1 MTEPLKPRE
10 SRIQN
15 QAGGLKPGPPVYFVG
30 AGAREKPAYESA
42 LEMRERGWTKVAK
55 RSGGELVILRR
66 KIAGLSRSTL
76 ERFILRARRAL
87 RLRGAVNVLV
97 TSSAELRLLNR
108 QFLGK
113 DKATDVLSFPSLPAA
128 GRQSKLS
135 AGEIAISAEIAREN
149 ARRFDHSLTDEIKIL
164 ALHGILHLAGFD
176 HDRDQGEMARKESR
190 LRRQMKL
197 EGGVI
202 ERAERDPHNRPKRRG
217 RASRAQRRTA

>member
-1 MTEPLKPRE
+1 MH
-10 SRIQN
+10 
-15 QAGGLKPGPPVYFVG
+15 
-30 AGAREKPAYESA
+30 
-42 LEMRERGWTKVAK
+42 ERDWTKITK
-55 RSGGELVILRR
+55 RTGGEVVILRR
-66 KIAGLSRSTL
+66 EIAGLSRSTL

-97 TSSAELRLLNR
+97 TGSAELRLLNR
-108 QFLGK
+108 RFLGK

-128 GRQSKLS
+128 SRQSKLS

-149 ARRFDHSLTDEIKIL
+149 ARRLDHSLADEIKIL
-164 ALHGILHLAGFD
+164 ALHGVLHLAGFD
-176 HDRDQGEMARKESR
+176 HEKDQGEMARKESR

-202 ERAERDPHNRPKRRG
+202 ERANRPTGNLLFPSERRG